1 MEYLAHRGMWFKQEE
16 RNTLA
21 ALFEGLDAGFGLEVD
36 VRDMSG
42 ELVISHDVPQ
52 PSNPPPVLTELFSY
66 YSKHQFTSTLALN
79 IKADGLHNLLL
90 AQLNEFEIN
99 NYFVFDMAVPDAMA
113 YSARGMKL
121 FMRSSDLEIYRG
133 KPPISGI
140 WLDELIHNWVDS
152 QTILKELA
160 GADALCV
167 VSRELHG
174 RDKTEQWNDL
184 KLVLSTEGVSNRLML
199 CTDFPQEAKR
209 FFE

>member
-21 ALFEGLDAGFGLEVD
+21 AFFQALDAGFGLEVD
-36 VRDMSG
+36 IRDMGG

-52 PSNPPPVLTELFSY
+52 PTNLPPTLTELFSY
-66 YSKHQFTSTLALN
+66 YSKHQCTSTLALN

-90 AQLNEFEIN
+90 AQLNEFKIN
-99 NYFVFDMAVPDAMA
+99 NYFVFDMAVPDAIA

-121 FMRSSDLEIYRG
+121 FMRSSDLEVYRG
-133 KPPISGI
+133 NPPVSGI
-140 WLDELIHNWVDS
+140 WLDELIDNWVDVK
-152 QTILKELA
+152 TILKELS
-160 GADALCV
+160 GADKLCI

-174 RDKTEQWNDL
+174 RDKTGQWNDL
-184 KLVLSTEGVSNRLML
+184 KLALSIKGVSNKLML
-199 CTDFPQEAKR
+199 CTDFPQEAKK